1 MANENV
7 KTFIGYK
14 PFPWQAV
21 VHRGLDKYGINS
33 SHIHCVK
40 AKRQIG
46 KSFIIIN
53 ELLRFSINYEGT
65 TSCCLSPT
73 LDQVRKIYKG
83 ILKATDQTGI
93 IRKKNDSLL
102 EIELIND
109 SIIVFK
115 SAEQKDNLRGYTF
128 NGILCIDE
136 AAYISDEV
144 YSIIR
149 PTTDVWQAPILMVS
163 TPKFRMGFF
172 FDTYQMGHLEKY
184 KDKITSYDLCKFD
197 TSALLPKDTLEL
209 YRQISPKNIFITEYL
224 GEFLDSE
231 SIVFGDFKE
240 CINNDYKPYNELY
253 IGIDW
258 GSGVGADST
267 VISAINEHNEQVFL
281 LRFNN
286 KTALQQIDYIVEY
299 LEGFNG
305 KVKHILAECN
315 GLGKPLC
322 DNLKAKLKSST
333 LHKVPMTE
341 WSTTNANKI
350 ELINKL
356 QVAFE
361 QRKIQILDNEQQ
373 TAELSMYEAK
383 VKENG
388 TITYN
393 APAGANDDTVMA
405 LMFAMESK
413 RMKNK
418 KGSYNLMFK

>member
-1 MANENV
+1 MSNGSV
-7 KTFIGYK
+7 KTFVGYQ
-14 PFPWQAV
+14 PFPWQAA
-21 VHRGLDKYGINS
+21 VHNGLSKYGANS
-33 SHIHCVK
+33 GHIHCVK

-73 LDQVRKIYKG
+73 LNQARKIYKE
-83 ILKATDQTGI
+83 ILKVTDQTGI
-93 IRKKNDSLL
+93 VRKKNDSLL

-109 SIIVFK
+109 STIVFK
-115 SAEQKDNLRGYTF
+115 SAEQRESLRGYTF

-197 TSALLPKDTLEL
+197 TSALLPNDTLEL
-209 YRQISPKNIFITEYL
+209 YRQMLPKNMFITEYL

-240 CINNDYKPYNELY
+240 CIDDEIKPYNELY

-258 GSGVGADST
+258 GSGVGSDNT
-267 VISAINEHNEQVFL
+267 VISAINEHNQQVFVIY
-281 LRFNN
+281 FNN

-299 LEGFNG
+299 LEGYAT
-305 KVKHILAECN
+305 KIKHIVAESN
-315 GLGKPLC
+315 GIGKPLC
-322 DNLKAKLKSST
+322 DNLRARLKASKLSKII
-333 LHKVPMTE
+333 MTE
-341 WSTTNANKI
+341 WNTSNRVKMSM
-350 ELINKL
+350 INRL

-361 QRKIQILDNEQQ
+361 QRQIQILDNDQQ
-373 TAELSMYEAK
+373 TAELSMYEGK

-388 TITYN
+388 TVVYN
-393 APAGANDDTVMA
+393 APAGGNDDTVMA

-413 RMKNK
+413 RMRKMSGQYRYFIK
-418 KGSYNLMFK
+418 

>member
-1 MANENV
+1 MSES
-7 KTFIGYK
+7 KTFIGYT
-14 PFPWQAV
+14 PFKWQQAV
-21 VHRGLDKYGINS
+21 HNGITKYGVNS
-33 SHIHCVK
+33 GHIHCVK

-53 ELLRFSINYEGT
+53 ELLRISINNEST

-73 LDQVRKIYKG
+73 LNQARKIYKE
-83 ILKATDQTGI
+83 ILKVTDQTGI

-115 SAEQKDNLRGYTF
+115 SAEQRESLRGYTF

-149 PTTDVWQAPILMVS
+149 PTCDVWQAPILMVS

-172 FDTYQMGHLEKY
+172 YDTYQLGFLDKY
-184 KDKITSYDLCKFD
+184 KGKITSYDLCKFD
-197 TSALLPKDTLEL
+197 TSALLPKETLEL
-209 YRQISPKNIFITEYL
+209 YKQMLPKNMFITEYL

-240 CINNDYKPYNELY
+240 CVGEEITPYNELY

-258 GSGVGADST
+258 GSGVGSDDT
-267 VISAINEHNEQVFL
+267 VVTALNEHNEQVFL
-281 LRFNN
+281 LAFNN
-286 KTALQQIDYIVEY
+286 KTAFQQIDYICEY
-299 LEGFNG
+299 INQFGT
-305 KVKHILAECN
+305 KVKHILAESN
-315 GLGKPLC
+315 GVGKPLC
-322 DNLKAKLKSST
+322 DNLKLKLK
-333 LHKVPMTE
+333 KIPFTE
-341 WSTTNANKI
+341 HTTTNQNKI
-350 ELINKL
+350 EMINRL

-361 QRKIQILDNEQQ
+361 QKKIQILNDDRQI
-373 TAELSMYEAK
+373 AELGMYEAK

-388 TITYN
+388 TVTYN
-393 APAGANDDTVMA
+393 APSGGNDDMVMG

-418 KGSYNLMFK
+418 KGKYSISIL